1 MSPVLFR
8 EGISINTAGQTL
20 DNRRGTLNSLQELTV
35 STGAMDNRG
44 GTVGRKRQL
53 T

>member
-1 MSPVLFR
+1 M
-8 EGISINTAGQTL
+8 
-20 DNRRGTLNSLQELTV
+20 QELTV